1 MQDLQT
7 VLEPLVEGWRQER
20 RELLARRGEERL
32 AEVKVKDLF
41 RGMRGVPAVIC
52 DTSTVDP
59 QRGLFIRGLPVNELL
74 NRSGEALFFL
84 LLTGREPSAGEE
96 RVLIKELDDRAVVPE
111 KTLELVDQIGD
122 SLHPMTALSMATL
135 SLQRESAF
143 QAAHRRG
150 VARDEL
156 WEHDLDDALRLIAA
170 VPVIAARIYR
180 KSLCGVDPIERPRG
194 VGFSKAYA
202 AMLGLPDPQGDF
214 AEFIR
219 QFVVVHADHEGANAS
234 VLAARVTH
242 STMSDLYYAQSS
254 AMNCLAGPLHGRSNQ
269 ESIQMILEIEDRF
282 GGVPSREELRRY
294 VGERLDA
301 GRIIPGFG
309 HAVLRDRDPRYDAL
323 LQMGKHLCR
332 ECGPFAIA
340 EALEEVVTTELRA
353 RGKAASPYPNID
365 GISGALLH
373 YFGMTEYAFYTVM
386 FSVAQML
393 GLTAQLVLE
402 RALGAPLFRPRSITT
417 GEGV

>member
-1 MQDLQT
+1 MRDLKT
-7 VLEPLVEGWRQER
+7 VLEPLVAQWRQER
-20 RELLARRGEERL
+20 RELLERRGEEPI
-32 AEVKVKDLF
+32 AQVKVKDLF
-41 RGMRGVPAVIC
+41 RGLRGVPAVIC

-59 QRGLFIRGLPVNELL
+59 QRGLFIRGAPVNELL
-74 NRSGEALFFL
+74 DRSGEALFFL

-96 RVLIKELDDRAVVPE
+96 RALIKELDDRAVVPE
-111 KTLELVDQIGD
+111 ATLALVDQLGD

-143 QAAHRRG
+143 REAHRRG
-150 VARDEL
+150 VARAEL
-156 WEHDLDDALRLIAA
+156 WEHDLDDALRLIAV

-180 KSLCGVDPIERPRG
+180 ESLCDAAPIVRPRG
-194 VGFSKAYA
+194 LGFSDAFA
-202 AMLGLPDPQGDF
+202 TMLGLPDPSGDF
-214 AEFIR
+214 AAFIR
-219 QFVVVHADHEGANAS
+219 QFVAVHADHEGANAS

-269 ESIQMILEIEDRF
+269 ESIQMILEIERRF
-282 GGVPSREELRRY
+282 GGVPSRDELRRHI
-294 VGERLDA
+294 GEMLDA
-301 GRIIPGFG
+301 GRVIPGFG

-323 LQMGKHLCR
+323 LQMGKRLCR

-340 EALEEVVTTELRA
+340 EALENVVTTELRA
-353 RGKAASPYPNID
+353 RGKAANPFPNID

-402 RALGAPLFRPRSITT
+402 RAFGAPLFRPRSLDRD
-417 GEGV
+417 GV